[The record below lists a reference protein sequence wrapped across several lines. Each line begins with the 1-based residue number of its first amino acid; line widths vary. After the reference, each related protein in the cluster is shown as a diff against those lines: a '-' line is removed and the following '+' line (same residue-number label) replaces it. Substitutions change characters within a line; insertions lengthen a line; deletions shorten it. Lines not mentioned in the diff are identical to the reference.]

1 MAEFP
6 VNFLRLH
13 KGEESIRD
21 LSIKAI
27 ESDADLVYYVQMI
40 EKVMD
45 ILYTFIMCHIHENE
59 DELALQCLGIR
70 LFNSS
75 ASALK
80 LSLSGYYQN
89 SAQLLRDLLETTFL
103 LDYFQTDKTL
113 IGVWRACKEN
123 ERSKEFAPA
132 KIRKALDQ
140 RDGFTERKREA
151 HYKLLCNM
159 AAHPSQ
165 EGFRMLVSEPGGNAS
180 CRPFFELK
188 TLQAVLGD
196 FVKIS
201 MQFGE
206 IFPLFF
212 QKRTISIANAAIEFK
227 EESRK
232 WQEKYLKGA

>member
-1 MAEFP
+1 MAEFSD
-6 VNFLRLH
+6 NFLRLH

-27 ESDADLVYYVQMI
+27 ESNADLVYHVQMI

-103 LDYFQTDKTL
+103 LDYFQTDKAL

-132 KIRKALDQ
+132 KIR
-140 RDGFTERKREA
+140 
-151 HYKLLCNM
+151 LCK
-159 AAHPSQ
+159 Q
-165 EGFRMLVSEPGGNAS
+165 
-180 CRPFFELK
+180 C
-188 TLQAVLGD
+188 
-196 FVKIS
+196 
-201 MQFGE
+201 
-206 IFPLFF
+206 
-212 QKRTISIANAAIEFK
+212 
-227 EESRK
+227 
-232 WQEKYLKGA
+232 